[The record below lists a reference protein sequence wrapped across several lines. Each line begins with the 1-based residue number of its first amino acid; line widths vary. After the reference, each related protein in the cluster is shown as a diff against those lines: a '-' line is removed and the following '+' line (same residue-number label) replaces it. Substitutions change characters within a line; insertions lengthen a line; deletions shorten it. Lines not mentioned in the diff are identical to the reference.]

1 MTVPT
6 AAQIGNR
13 IKEIRL
19 KRGLS
24 QLELARDAGTHQSN
38 LSGWERGR
46 RDIFAWTL
54 ARLAATLDVSTDY
67 LLLLTDDPSPARER
81 Q

>member
-1 MTVPT
+1 MTIPT
-6 AAQIGNR
+6 AAQIGDR
-13 IKEIRL
+13 IKKIRL
-19 KRGLS
+19 ERGLS

-54 ARLAATLDVSTDY
+54 ARLAKTLNVSTDY
-67 LLLLTDDPSPARER
+67 LLLLTDDPSPNHDR

>member
-6 AAQIGNR
+6 AQQIGNR
-13 IKEIRL
+13 IKAIRL
-19 KRGLS
+19 ERGMS
-24 QLELARDAGTHQSN
+24 QLELAKNAGTHQSN

-54 ARLAATLDVSTDY
+54 ARLAVTLNVSTDY
-67 LLLLTDDPSPARER
+67 LLHLTDDPNPSYEK

>member
-1 MTVPT
+1 MTAPT
-6 AAQIGNR
+6 AADIGKR
-13 IKEIRL
+13 IKHIRTL
-19 KRGLS
+19 RGMS
-24 QLELARDAGTHQSN
+24 QLELAKRAGTHQSN

-54 ARLAATLDVSTDY
+54 ARLAMTLGVSTDY
-67 LLLLTDDPSPARER
+67 LLCLTDSLDPHPET

>member
-6 AAQIGNR
+6 AQQIGNR
-13 IKEIRL
+13 IKAIRTE
-19 KRGLS
+19 RGLS
-24 QLELARDAGTHQSN
+24 QLELAKNAGTHQSN

-54 ARLAATLDVSTDY
+54 ARLAVALNVSTDY
-67 LLLLTDDPSPARER
+67 LLLLTDDTSPSREKL
-81 Q
+81 

>member
-6 AAQIGNR
+6 AQQIGNR

-19 KRGLS
+19 KRGMS
-24 QLELARDAGTHQSN
+24 QLELAKNAGTHQSN

-54 ARLAATLDVSTDY
+54 ARLAVALNVSTDY
-67 LLLLTDDPSPARER
+67 LLLLTDDPTPSHEKP
-81 Q
+81 